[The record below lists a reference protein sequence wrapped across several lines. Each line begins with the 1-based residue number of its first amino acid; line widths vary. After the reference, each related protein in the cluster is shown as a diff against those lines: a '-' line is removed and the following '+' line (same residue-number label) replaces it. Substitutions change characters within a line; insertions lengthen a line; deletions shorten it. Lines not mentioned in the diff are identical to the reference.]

1 MIQVRTVIM
10 TVMTMR
16 AIRVTVIDLLMVVLI
31 ERARTTSC
39 NEARKSE
46 TAVLGRV
53 C

>member
-31 ERARTTSC
+31 ERERE
-39 NEARKSE
+39 NHE
-46 TAVLGRV
+46 LQ
-53 C
+53 

>member
-1 MIQVRTVIM
+1 MIQVRTVIW

-31 ERARTTSC
+31 ERERITSC